1 MYMYIYM
8 YIYICIYI
16 YIAKAT
22 MEVLV
27 KRCNF
32 LLLLPFSVFQNGS
45 IRTYLDPKR
54 QINTTMNSNPS
65 TSNKSEATRVR
76 KRYT

>member
-1 MYMYIYM
+1 MYIYM
-8 YIYICIYI
+8 YMYLYI

-22 MEVLV
+22 MQVLV

-45 IRTYLDPKR
+45 IRTYLGPKR

-76 KRYT
+76 KRYI